1 MAEPRLEELSA
12 YLDHELTGAARQAIE
27 VHLQACETC
36 RRRLEALTRTV
47 TAIHELPVEAPSRA
61 FTIPAQREQPRRLA
75 PVFGWVGGATA
86 AALLV
91 VIVAVSLGHLPRGGA
106 SATSA
111 GLALSQG
118 GATQQYRGTAPGAA
132 AMPND
137 QAFKAA
143 GPFPH
148 QAPAV
153 ADPSNPARRIRLGS
167 DAASYAGEGTIT
179 LQVILDGAPTATTD
193 SAAAGLQLSLQR
205 GGVGTALAAPV
216 GLKSSNGPPVYIGTY
231 RVSALRLPSGPGAY
245 TLVATWTIP
254 DGSGVLL
261 VAQLPID
268 IRS

>member
-1 MAEPRLEELSA
+1 MPEPRLEELSA
-12 YLDHELTGAARQAIE
+12 YLDHELTGAARQEID

-36 RRRLEALTRTV
+36 RRRLEALSQTV
-47 TAIHELPVEAPSRA
+47 AAIHELPVEAPSRA

-91 VIVAVSLGHLPRGGA
+91 VIVSVSLGHLPRGGA
-106 SATSA
+106 SPAM
-111 GLALSQG
+111 LSQG
-118 GATQQYRGTAPGAA
+118 GAAQQYRGTAPAA
-132 AMPND
+132 AALPND

-148 QAPAV
+148 QAAVVEDPAH
-153 ADPSNPARRIRLGS
+153 PARRIRLGT
-167 DAASYAGEGTIT
+167 DAASYARDGTIT
-179 LQVILDGAPTATTD
+179 LQVILDGAPVSTTD
-193 SAAAGLQLSLQR
+193 SAKAGLQLSFQR
-205 GGVGTALAAPV
+205 GGVGIALAPPAGLASSSGAPV
-216 GLKSSNGPPVYIGTY
+216 FIGTY
-231 RVSALRLPSGPGAY
+231 AVPGLRLPDGPGAY

-261 VAQLPID
+261 VAQLPIE